1 MIGTTNQIV
10 SIKELWHLTSFAVFI
25 VAILE
30 NKNSEHGKYNSN
42 NNKHEDD

>member
-10 SIKELWHLTSFAVFI
+10 SIKECGASYQFRCFI

>member
-10 SIKELWHLTSFAVFI
+10 SIKELVHLTSFVFI

-30 NKNSEHGKYNSN
+30 NKIAEHGKYNSN

>member
-10 SIKELWHLTSFAVFI
+10 SIKELVHLTSFAFI

-30 NKNSEHGKYNSN
+30 NKNSEHGRTN